1 MMQSKNQGFTLI
13 ELMVAIAII
22 GILAAIALPSYQGYV
37 RRTACED
44 AKGALTGAA
53 GLLERFRAQNNGYP
67 ADTEAAQTFIDAQS
81 IDTQSAAITIV
92 IGAPPYTLTAS
103 GRAVLADRGTL
114 TLSSTGARG
123 ATGDLNTIGAWN
135 SCSGL

>member
-13 ELMVAIAII
+13 ELMIAIAII

-53 GLLERFRAQNNGYP
+53 GLLERYRAQNNTYE
-67 ADTEAAQTFIDAQS
+67 EATDPPEVSGATIA
-81 IDTQSAAITIV
+81 ISASTASS
-92 IGAPPYTLTAS
+92 YTLTAT
-103 GRAVLADRGTL
+103 GVGTLAGRGTL